1 MKHPKYCSW
10 FSLCGLSYPNN
21 VWVLTLLTYVA
32 RPYSTPRERVWDMA
46 IEQFVAPHHGVRTNH
61 ITVDYSVT

>member
-1 MKHPKYCSW
+1 
-10 FSLCGLSYPNN
+10 
-21 VWVLTLLTYVA
+21 VA

-46 IEQFVAPHHGVRTNH
+46 IEQFVALHHGVRTNH